1 MQRVSLRSRPR
12 SRSWSALVALRF
24 PLALQLALLL
34 GLAGA
39 LGGCGAIY
47 PELGTRVEAP
57 PAGVALE
64 PPPPAGLRWV
74 AFEKAEVPPKTRDG
88 RAWGRV
94 QDGLPDPV
102 ARLFVNDVE
111 VIKTNAAPK
120 TLSPTWEDSRSGN
133 FPIAVGDK
141 LRVEVWDNDPLQD
154 RAIGR
159 AEGRVS
165 QEMLSEGRWH
175 ASFDMGGSVTL
186 AIAPARARWGLGFWY
201 ELRQG
206 GSGITRLLD
215 HSPAARAGLQKGDTI
230 TVIGKTEVSKMTSDE
245 VRSSMNSPPVEG
257 LALTVRHP
265 DGSTLEATVKPGPI
279 YPTFAQFGAIR

>member
-1 MQRVSLRSRPR
+1 M
-12 SRSWSALVALRF
+12 A
-24 PLALQLALLL
+24 
-34 GLAGA
+34 LAGSLA
-39 LGGCGAIY
+39 GPLVGCGAIY

-57 PAGVALE
+57 PTGVELQ

-74 AFEKAEVPPKTRDG
+74 AFESAEVPAKTRDG

-94 QDGLPDPV
+94 QDSMPDPV

-111 VIKTNAAPK
+111 ILKTSAAPK
-120 TLSPTWEDSRSGN
+120 TLTPTWADSKSGN
-133 FPIAVGDK
+133 FPISVGDK

-165 QEMLSEGRWH
+165 SEMVSEGRWR

-186 AIAPARARWGLGFWY
+186 VIAPARARWGLGFWY

-215 HSPAARAGLQKGDTI
+215 NSPAARAGLKKGDTI
-230 TVIGKTEVSKMTSDE
+230 TVIGKTDVSQMTSDE

-257 LALTVRHP
+257 LSLTVRHP
-265 DGSTLEATVKPGPI
+265 DGSTLEAIVKAGPI